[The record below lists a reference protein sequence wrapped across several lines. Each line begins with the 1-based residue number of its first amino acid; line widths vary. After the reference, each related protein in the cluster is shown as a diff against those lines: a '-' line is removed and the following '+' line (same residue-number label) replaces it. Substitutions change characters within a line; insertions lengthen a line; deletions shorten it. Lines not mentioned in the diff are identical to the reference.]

1 MCQDLTHDTPPYPV
15 SRRRSVKPGGDSL
28 AKKDFCCVDNFSVL
42 IPYKDLEHL
51 FEIANKL
58 PQFQQDLAQTRKEL
72 QALRTMYS
80 EALQKIAE
88 INRYL

>member
-1 MCQDLTHDTPPYPV
+1 MT
-15 SRRRSVKPGGDSL
+15 RDSPRKAVISL
-28 AKKDFCCVDNFSVL
+28 PKRDFCCVDNFSVL

-51 FEIANKL
+51 FDIANKL
-58 PQFQQDLAQTRKEL
+58 PQFQQDLAQTKREL
-72 QALRTMYS
+72 EALRIMYT

>member
-1 MCQDLTHDTPPYPV
+1 MTHDTLPYPV
-15 SRRRSVKPGGDSL
+15 STGGCVNNGGDPL

-42 IPYKDLEHL
+42 IPYRDLEKL

-58 PQFQQDLAQTRKEL
+58 PQFERDLEQTKAQL
-72 QALRTMYS
+72 DALRRMYT
-80 EALQKIAE
+80 EALEKIGE

>member
-1 MCQDLTHDTPPYPV
+1 MCH
-15 SRRRSVKPGGDSL
+15 GGDSL

-42 IPYKDLEHL
+42 IPYRDLEHL
-51 FEIANKL
+51 FEVANKL
-58 PQFQQDLAQTRKEL
+58 PQFQRDLEQTKEQL
-72 QALRTMYS
+72 DALRRMYT